1 MTNSPD
7 PAEIS
12 ADLCENSGKI
22 ARRSRGQHRQVVEIT
37 EVDRQIPLSRGTEE
51 FIGRTAEFFPLKR
64 GVSGEIAENP
74 KFVPVEDY
82 RVANGSLS

>member
-1 MTNSPD
+1 MTNSAD

-12 ADLCENSGKI
+12 ADLCENSAKN
-22 ARRSRGQHRQVVEIT
+22 AHRSRDQRRQVVEIT
-37 EVDRQIPLSRGTEE
+37 EVGRQIPLSGETEE